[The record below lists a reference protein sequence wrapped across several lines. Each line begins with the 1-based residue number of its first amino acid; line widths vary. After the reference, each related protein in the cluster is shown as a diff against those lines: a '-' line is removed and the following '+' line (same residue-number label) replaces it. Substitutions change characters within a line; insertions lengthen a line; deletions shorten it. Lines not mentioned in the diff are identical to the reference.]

1 MTLPRKSAVVLVV
14 LALLLLIVA
23 TGTYVSNSSIHLL
36 CVYIYIS
43 FYISSYI
50 YHRTCTYVVYMH
62 VQRPSRRRRRGAPR
76 STSPSWS
83 HSTWGVR
90 VRPVVRYHCPIPL
103 AALHDVSSEQPT
115 GDSVASSWR
124 FWWWLVRGRTGLQ
137 ISFRSLLVLPTLF
150 WSSLEEI
157 INVMWLAPLISTVC
171 VCCYQKNKLLCR
183 RSCACACMRRLHAA
197 LDMVGMEI
205 WTNPD
210 GIESGCCFYR
220 YFNSNMRK
228 NTGSNV

>member
-1 MTLPRKSAVVLVV
+1 MLCTCMCRGPAAGAGVVHPGVHRLHGVTQLGVFGYGLLFATIVQSPWRLSMTCRASSQQE
-14 LALLLLIVA
+14 IV
-23 TGTYVSNSSIHLL
+23 
-36 CVYIYIS
+36 
-43 FYISSYI
+43 
-50 YHRTCTYVVYMH
+50 
-62 VQRPSRRRRRGAPR
+62 
-76 STSPSWS
+76 W
-83 HSTWGVR
+83 
-90 VRPVVRYHCPIPL
+90 L
-103 AALHDVSSEQPT
+103 AA
-115 GDSVASSWR
+115 GDSGDDWFEAKS
-124 FWWWLVRGRTGLQ
+124 RGRTGLQ

>member
-36 CVYIYIS
+36 CVYIS

-124 FWWWLVRGRTGLQ
+124 FWWWLVRGQ
-137 ISFRSLLVLPTLF
+137 ISRPDRPSDIFPESSCPADFVLVFLGGNHKCNVASSFNIYCMCLLLP
-150 WSSLEEI
+150 E
-157 INVMWLAPLISTVC
+157 
-171 VCCYQKNKLLCR
+171 K
-183 RSCACACMRRLHAA
+183 
-197 LDMVGMEI
+197 
-205 WTNPD
+205 
-210 GIESGCCFYR
+210 
-220 YFNSNMRK
+220 
-228 NTGSNV
+228 